1 MLENFIITASSPI
14 FKFLLKLDLD
24 LFLTEPQ
31 LKHVMAFISAMVLR
45 GYDGKVTAIAELSS
59 HRHRTSVGHFLR
71 KSPWNEKF
79 VLESL
84 KEHVIKR
91 IWKLSEATGYP
102 IYVIIDDTISEKTV
116 PSSKAKRPTEK
127 CGFHNSHLKGKT
139 VYGHQ
144 MVTVMLRCGDTVL
157 PYAIVLYDK
166 NSMSK
171 IQIAEEI
178 VKTLPFPLN
187 KGYVLCDSWYSC
199 KTLFDA
205 SAEKGYTYIGA
216 LRTNRVIYP
225 KGHER
230 LGIKLHAFAKTL
242 TQEDVSLV
250 TAGNHE
256 YYVYTYRGKLN
267 DREEATVVLSWPKG
281 TLFNEKA
288 LKAFVSLD
296 NTIATSDILNHYVHR
311 WPIETFFRESKR
323 YLGLDDYQV
332 KTENAINK
340 YFVLLILTYAY
351 CELEVSGESL
361 NFSKGLK
368 FARKKVEQNKIAWI
382 HDQSKAGVPLEQ
394 IFQALKIA

>member
-1 MLENFIITASSPI
+1 MLENLIITASSSI
-14 FKFLLKLDLD
+14 IKFLLKLDLD

-31 LKHVMAFISAMVLR
+31 LKHVVAFISAMVLR

-59 HRHRTSVGHFLR
+59 HRHRTSVGHFLN
-71 KSPWNEKF
+71 KSPWNEKL
-79 VLESL
+79 VLDSL

-91 IWKLSEATGYP
+91 IWRLSEATNNP

-157 PYAIVLYDK
+157 PYDVVLYDK

-171 IQIAEEI
+171 IQIAEEVI
-178 VKTLPFPLN
+178 RTLPFPVN

-199 KTLFDA
+199 KALFDA

-216 LRTNRVIYP
+216 VKTNRVIYP

-242 TQEDVSLV
+242 SKEDVCLV

-256 YYVYTYRGKLN
+256 YYVYTYKGKLN
-267 DREEATVVLSWPKG
+267 DLQEATIVLSWPKDA
-281 TLFNEKA
+281 LFNEKA
-288 LKAFVSLD
+288 LKAFISLD
-296 NTIATSDILNHYVHR
+296 STIETIDILNHYIHR
-311 WPIETFFRESKR
+311 WPIEIFFRESKR

-332 KTENAINK
+332 RSERGIKK
-340 YFVLLILTYAY
+340 YFVLLMLTYTY
-351 CELEVSGESL
+351 CELEVSGNSL
-361 NFSKGLK
+361 SFSKGIK
-368 FARKKVEQNKIAWI
+368 SARKEVQQCKIAWI
-382 HDQSKAGVPLEQ
+382 HEQSKAGVPLEQ

>member
-1 MLENFIITASSPI
+1 MLENFIITASSSI

-24 LFLTEPQ
+24 LILTEPQ

-79 VLESL
+79 VMESL

-91 IWKLSEATGYP
+91 IWKLSETTGNP

-116 PSSKAKRPTEK
+116 PSSKAKSPTEK

-144 MVTVMLRCGDTVL
+144 MVTVMLRCGNTVL

-171 IQIAEEI
+171 IQISEKAI
-178 VKTLPFPLN
+178 QTLPFPVN

-199 KTLFDA
+199 KALFDA
-205 SAEKGYTYIGA
+205 SAERGYTYIGA
-216 LRTNRVIYP
+216 IKTNRVIYP
-225 KGHER
+225 KDHER

-242 TQEDVSLV
+242 SQEDVSLV

-256 YYVYTYRGKLN
+256 YYVYTYNGKLN
-267 DREEATVVLSWPKG
+267 DLEEATIVLSWPKDA
-281 TLFNEKA
+281 LFNEKA
-288 LKAFVSLD
+288 LKAFISLD
-296 NTIATSDILNHYVHR
+296 STTNTIDILSHYVHR
-311 WPIETFFRESKR
+311 WPIEIFFRESKR
-323 YLGLDDYQV
+323 YLGLDDYQIRS
-332 KTENAINK
+332 ESAINK
-340 YFVLLILTYAY
+340 YFVLLMLTYTY
-351 CELEVSGESL
+351 CELEVSGDSL
-361 NFSKGLK
+361 NFSKGIK
-368 FARKKVEQNKIAWI
+368 SARKEVQQTRVAWI
-382 HDQSKAGVPLEQ
+382 HEQSRVGVPLEQ